1 MKTISTQPETT
12 PNTGLTVRRVG
23 QISYLVMSTLFA
35 LALLLQVFLAGG
47 GIFAS
52 LSWDSSPWLAMH
64 RVFGNALSLFPVALI
79 ILALVGRQSW
89 RRVGLN
95 GLLLVLVALQGVLI
109 TVPESSGLP
118 FLEAFHLVNA
128 LLIFGLNLTLLYTT
142 WQDIRHDREQA

>member
-1 MKTISTQPETT
+1 MKTISTQPEST

-23 QISYLVMSTLFA
+23 QKSSLVISTLFV

-47 GIFAS
+47 GIFAP

-64 RVFGNALSLFPVALI
+64 RVFGNALSLFPVLLL
-79 ILALVGRQSW
+79 ILALVERQSW

-109 TVPESSGLP
+109 TVPESRGLP
-118 FLEAFHLVNA
+118 LLEAFHPVNA
-128 LLIFGLNLTLLYTT
+128 LLIFGLNLTLLYAT
-142 WQDIRHDREQA
+142 WQDMRHGRKQA